1 MFCSNCGNKLEGGD
15 EFCSNCGYKVSSRNT
30 SVSSSKMIDFDS
42 ENIKKTIS
50 SYSLVKILKKYFINP
65 LSFIKDFKGKEL
77 TRPVIELLIS
87 LSIING
93 FLNIFYTSTFIRKVF
108 NVIKKL
114 PNILVKSGVIS
125 PNEYLNDFYTGN
137 IEKELTVIRTT
148 IENYIDYKSI
158 FFSGVARL
166 LIMIVLTGIILLV
179 VNAILLKGKNKI
191 IDLFFLS
198 CITYMPFV
206 IASLLG
212 TLATYIS
219 MLFGWLIII
228 SGIILSFITLFNGLK
243 EISEET
249 EDKVFIT
256 VAVTFIIFAIIA
268 SIFVA
273 TYVPSNISDF
283 INKIKAMD
291 SI

>member
-1 MFCSNCGNKLEGGD
+1 
-15 EFCSNCGYKVSSRNT
+15 
-30 SVSSSKMIDFDS
+30 
-42 ENIKKTIS
+42 
-50 SYSLVKILKKYFINP
+50 
-65 LSFIKDFKGKEL
+65 
-77 TRPVIELLIS
+77 
-87 LSIING
+87 
-93 FLNIFYTSTFIRKVF
+93 
-108 NVIKKL
+108 
-114 PNILVKSGVIS
+114 
-125 PNEYLNDFYTGN
+125 
-137 IEKELTVIRTT
+137 
-148 IENYIDYKSI
+148 
-158 FFSGVARL
+158 
-166 LIMIVLTGIILLV
+166 MIVLTGIILLV

-219 MLFGWLIII
+219 ILFGWLIII

>member
-219 MLFGWLIII
+219 ILFGWLIII